1 MQSVGVR
8 QGDNMAPILFL
19 FLMSAAAETLKIEW
33 KQAGIKV
40 HTVAHSSD
48 EDLAT
53 GCLRGHTPKMYN
65 SRKLT
70 VYEIFKLLYVDGGA
84 FPFPT

>member
-1 MQSVGVR
+1 MR
-8 QGDNMAPILFL
+8 QCNNMAPILFL

-33 KQAGIKV
+33 KRAEMKV
-40 HTVAHSSD
+40 RTVAHSPD
-48 EDLAT
+48 EDRTT

-70 VYEIFKLLYVDGGA
+70 EYEIFQLLYVDDGA
-84 FPFPT
+84 SSLSYSI